1 MAMIVI
7 RDLPESLELDHEA
20 MLAIVGG
27 ARTHGRQPFAS
38 RLLSHGHLLRNAAAI
53 KPSQLYCPRKR
64 LVDAPVPR

>member
-27 ARTHGRQPFAS
+27 ARTRGRQPFAS
-38 RLLSHGHLLRNAAAI
+38 RLLSHGYLLRDAAAV
-53 KPSQLYCPRKR
+53 KPGQLYCPSKR
-64 LVDAPVPR
+64 RVDAPIPR